1 MMRPLRLLVAVV
13 VAALALAACD
23 GGAGPADPTG
33 TAAPGGISTTSPSG
47 ELSVAPASFDLSVG
61 SDRRFLTGVFTTDR
75 QLLVGGQVELSF
87 YYLGEDPAAS
97 DEAEPVASATASFL
111 PVPGMGAP
119 EDLDGPRLAEE
130 PTVTGV
136 YETTT
141 SFDRPGYWG
150 VQVTADL
157 AGEQQRGTGVF
168 QVAEEG
174 QVVGVGDLA
183 PASTNV
189 TVHDDVSPRA
199 VDSRA
204 QDGSMEDVPD
214 PQLHDGTIAEAIEAG
229 RPVVV
234 AITTPVYCVSQFC
247 GPITNAIEELE
258 GEYGDRAE
266 FVHVE
271 VWQDFEAQELAP
283 AAAEWIQTG
292 QGGNEPWVF
301 LVGPDGTVTHRWDNV
316 LDLDELTA
324 ALEALPA

>member
-1 MMRPLRLLVAVV
+1 MMRPVRLLVALVV
-13 VAALALAACD
+13 SVLVLSGCN
-23 GGAGPADPTG
+23 GSADSTG
-33 TAAPGGISTTSPSG
+33 TPAPGAISTTSPSG
-47 ELSVAPASFDLSVG
+47 DLSVAPASFDLSVG
-61 SDRRFLTGVFTTDR
+61 EDERFLTGVFTNDR
-75 QLLVGGQVELSF
+75 QLLVGGQVELAF
-87 YYLGEDPAAS
+87 YYLGEEPAAS
-97 DEAEPVASATASFL
+97 DEAEPVDSATASFL
-111 PVPGMGAP
+111 PVPGTGTP

-136 YETTT
+136 YETTM

-157 AGEQQRGTGVF
+157 EGEQQRGTGVF
-168 QVAEEG
+168 EVAEEG
-174 QVVGVGDLA
+174 QVVGVGDRA
-183 PASTNV
+183 PASSNV
-189 TVHDDVSPRA
+189 TVDDDVSPRV

-204 QDGSMEDVPD
+204 QDGSMDDVPD
-214 PQLHDGTIAEAIEAG
+214 PQLHDSTVAEAIEAG

-247 GPITNAIEELE
+247 GPITDAIEELE
-258 GEYGDRAE
+258 REYGDRAE

-324 ALEALPA
+324 ALEELPA